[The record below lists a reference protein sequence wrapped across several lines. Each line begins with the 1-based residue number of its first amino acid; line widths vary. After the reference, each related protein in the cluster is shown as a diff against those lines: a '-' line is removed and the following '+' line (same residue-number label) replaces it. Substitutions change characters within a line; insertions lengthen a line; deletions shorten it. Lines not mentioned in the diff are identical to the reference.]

1 MKFINLI
8 SVLTL
13 ITHWNACLQY
23 LVPSFTDFPT
33 SSWVAIHHLQVS
45 NNVNTIPYF
54 VIPYHTIPYHTIL
67 YLHTYTTPYYT
78 IPYTTP
84 YNTIPCHT
92 ICSRII
98 IYHTIPYYT
107 IPCHTITCL
116 QLCVWHVNSSNK
128 G

>member
-54 VIPYHTIPYHTIL
+54 VIPYHTIPYHTISS
-67 YLHTYTTPYYT
+67 H
-78 IPYTTP
+78 
-84 YNTIPCHT
+84 
-92 ICSRII
+92 
-98 IYHTIPYYT
+98 IYHTILYHTIYNTIQYHTMPYYMFPHHN
-107 IPCHTITCL
+107 IPHHTILYHTLPYHNLPAIMFVACKL
-116 QLCVWHVNSSNK
+116 
-128 G
+128 